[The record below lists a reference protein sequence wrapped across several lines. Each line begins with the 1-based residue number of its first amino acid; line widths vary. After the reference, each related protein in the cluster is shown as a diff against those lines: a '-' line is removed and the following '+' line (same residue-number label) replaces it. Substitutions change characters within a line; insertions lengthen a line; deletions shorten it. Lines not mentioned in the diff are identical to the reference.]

1 MKEQQY
7 TPEPW
12 WNYLE
17 VIHGP
22 SAYGDIAECK
32 RMTHLGEAEANAERI
47 VACVNAC
54 EGIPTDVL
62 TRIAKSNTTCGLEA
76 LLEAFRE
83 TLLATLLAE
92 EEAKEKDL
100 A

>member
-1 MKEQQY
+1 MPSPENSKRLTKKGRKGKKKVKKQRY

-32 RMTHLGEAEANAERI
+32 RMTHLGEAEANAKRI
-47 VACVNAC
+47 VACVNYCA
-54 EGIPTDVL
+54 GITTDD
-62 TRIAKSNTTCGLEA
+62 LERRMA
-76 LLEAFRE
+76 LRKRK
-83 TLLATLLAE
+83 E
-92 EEAKEKDL
+92 EE
-100 A
+100 